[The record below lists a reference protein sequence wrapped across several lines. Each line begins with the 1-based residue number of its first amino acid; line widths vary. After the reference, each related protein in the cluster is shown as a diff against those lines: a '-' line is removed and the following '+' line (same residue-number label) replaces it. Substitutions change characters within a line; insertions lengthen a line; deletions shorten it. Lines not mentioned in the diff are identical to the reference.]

1 MSAEGPLEGSVE
13 DPAKGAS
20 PGGPEGASLGAPE
33 GASPGAPEGA
43 RAGVADRA
51 PDLTGSPPPVVRGEP
66 VEVADGV
73 HVIPDGRVELVPN
86 VGIVVGA
93 DAALVVDTG
102 IGPRN
107 GAYVLEQARRLAG
120 DRKLYLT
127 VTHFHPEHGF
137 GAQEFKGAATI
148 VYNRGQRDELHRKG
162 AAYLDMFKGLGEAVA
177 AELEG
182 VTLVDPD
189 VTYEGR
195 AEIDLGGRVA
205 ELRTVGPAHTAADQ
219 IVLVDGRVLF
229 GGDLLETRIFP
240 IVPYF
245 PPYDTDVDGD
255 GWIAVLDEL
264 LALAPE
270 IVVPGHGE
278 VTDATLIR
286 DVRDYLGHVRAEAD
300 RLRAEGASAD
310 EAATVIDRAA
320 RARWSTWERP
330 EWIGLAARAFYAAGR
345 AG

>member
-1 MSAEGPLEGSVE
+1 MGTQGPLEGS
-13 DPAKGAS
+13 ARGSAGAGS
-20 PGGPEGASLGAPE
+20 EGVSETASRGAPE
-33 GASPGAPEGA
+33 GASAEVAEG
-43 RAGVADRA
+43 A
-51 PDLTGSPPPVVRGEP
+51 PDLTSTPPPIVRGAP

-93 DAALVVDTG
+93 HAALVVDTG

-107 GAYVLEQARRLAG
+107 GAYVLERARELAG

-127 VTHFHPEHGF
+127 LTHFHPEHGF
-137 GAQEFKGAATI
+137 GAQAFKGAATI
-148 VYNRGQRDELHRKG
+148 VYNQGQRDELRRKG
-162 AAYLDMFKGLGEAVA
+162 SAYLDMFKGLGDAVA

-182 VTLVDPD
+182 VTLVEPD
-189 VTYEGR
+189 MTYEGSV
-195 AEIDLGGRVA
+195 ELDLGGRVA
-205 ELRTVGPAHTAADQ
+205 ELRPVGPAHTASDQ

-240 IVPYF
+240 IAPYF

-255 GWIAVLDEL
+255 RWIAVLDEL
-264 LALAPE
+264 LALGPE

-278 VTDATLIR
+278 VTDAALIR
-286 DVRDYLGHVRAEAD
+286 DVRDYLVYVRAETH
-300 RLRAEGASAD
+300 RLRGEGASAD
-310 EAATVIDRAA
+310 ETAAAVDQAA

-330 EWIGLAARAFYAAGR
+330 EWIGLAARAFYAAGG
-345 AG
+345 AA